1 MNKPKKLIIL
11 GISVQTDYAQN
22 NMSLDMMAE
31 DGEPYFLVLND
42 KIIERIN
49 RGYKNKKG
57 LFLKLNKKADTSVY
71 KDITLTEKDI
81 SDEELL
87 AFLKKHN
94 ITYPISLETLDQILN
109 NLTPI
114 KLDLVTEQKFMKTMR
129 DVMEAKK
136 EIEGMSDEEFL
147 KELRNIDRQ
156 LTGNKGRNK
165 EWMALFEGFPVEI
178 SFHSM
183 VKEYR
188 GDAMLLLYR
197 GRKILEKL
205 AKEKE

>member
-87 AFLKKHN
+87 AFFKKE
-94 ITYPISLETLDQILN
+94 TYPISLETLNQILS
-109 NLTPI
+109 NLTSI
-114 KLDLVTEQKFMKTMR
+114 KLDLATEQKFMKTMR
-129 DVMEAKK
+129 DVIVARKEME
-136 EIEGMSDEEFL
+136 EMSDEEFL

>member
-114 KLDLVTEQKFMKTMR
+114 KLDLATEQKFMKTIR

-147 KELRNIDRQ
+147 KELRNIDIQ
-156 LTGNKGRNK
+156 LRGNE
-165 EWMALFEGFPVEI
+165 EWKALFGDFPVEI

-205 AKEKE
+205 INKE